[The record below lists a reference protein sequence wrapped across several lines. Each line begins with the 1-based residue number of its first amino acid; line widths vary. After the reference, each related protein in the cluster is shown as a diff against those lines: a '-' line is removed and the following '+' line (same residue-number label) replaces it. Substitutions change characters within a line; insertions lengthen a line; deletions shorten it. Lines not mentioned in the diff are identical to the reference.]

1 MNKLILSLCFLMM
14 LISGVVRADDDGQT
28 NADVNARANA
38 IKPCPCN
45 LYEDNNDLASG
56 KQFQQQAIDRGNE
69 FNRSQPTVDGETGTR
84 K

>member
-14 LISGVVRADDDGQT
+14 LISGAVRADDDAQAMGG
-28 NADVNARANA
+28 VNAVSNA

-45 LYEDNNDLASG
+45 YYEDNNDPASG
-56 KQFQQQAIDRGNE
+56 KTLQQQAIDRGNE
-69 FNRSQPTVDGETGTR
+69 FNHGQPAVDGETGTR